1 MALGA
6 KFISTK
12 LVQCCGEKDSPLY
25 CCYIAPPAPLK
36 LRGKTKKYIYSKTER
51 IQRNQRVKKSPF
63 FPFCSTSVW
72 SLCFSSI
79 DKGRLMLSVQACN
92 RHPVGSSG
100 LSKVHTRRSQT
111 VLSMIF
117 THLTMCVPVCVCV
130 CVCVCVYL
138 CVFLCE
144 CVLRVVIRIQLM

>member
-1 MALGA
+1 MRENKEREKGGELVALGA

-12 LVQCCGEKDSPLY
+12 VQCCGEKDSPLY
-25 CCYIAPPAPLK
+25 CCYIAPPAPLNQPEK
-36 LRGKTKKYIYSKTER
+36 KQKTKP
-51 IQRNQRVKKSPF
+51 IQRNGHVKKSPF
-63 FPFCSTSVW
+63 FPHFARVEFM
-72 SLCFSSI
+72 LSSI

-111 VLSMIF
+111 VPSMIF

-130 CVCVCVYL
+130 SACSESL
-138 CVFLCE
+138 SGE
-144 CVLRVVIRIQLM
+144 RV